1 MGFPL
6 SLKKILQYRFGI
18 DANEF
23 LSKSTIEEVNIA
35 GMNTK
40 AVVHHREMMDTPGL
54 KTIDRQHHVC
64 GIQRMNEVSDDAIRL
79 LPRVD
84 LPCFI
89 LLINN
94 ERAIRRRDAQ
104 GLRFPGL
111 MNNTETSRCC
121 PRHASIHLRQSAS
134 HVTKPVHDVA
144 RLNGDFG
151 NAFLQD
157 FRQIPGAFLR
167 IFAVLCGLF
176 LDEFP
181 VTRPTRYPIW
191 SRHRCMLDD
200 GTIDLSEQLPGW
212 ISIVLSGI
220 FRVSRYTPAD
230 VICDFLVNILRL
242 ISRNQVSGA
251 SADRIAAHGTQM
263 LVSVTGAIHTHRQMR
278 PKIGTFLS
286 IGFRVVHETRE
297 PKTLRITTSDRT
309 FVVYQ
314 EDETRKID
322 SRKQADGIVAHLVHS
337 LDAAHMMLTVN
348 RLQTG
353 GVHHFAMVHD
363 SFGVHASDIDF
374 LNRALREEFVRIY
387 SEPVLQNFLKEQRE
401 AHPEV
406 DLPELPQT
414 GNLDIRQVISS
425 SYFFA

>member
-6 SLKKILQYRFGI
+6 FLKKILQYRFGI

-181 VTRPTRYPIW
+181 VNRPTRYTIW

-212 ISIVLSGI
+212 ISIVPRGFALSGSRFALSGI
-220 FRVSRYTPAD
+220 FRVSRYTAAD

-242 ISRNQVSGA
+242 ISRNQVGGA

-286 IGFRVVHETRE
+286 IAFPLLTGSQEGPRFIGFVPKSGKAEGIIRE
-297 PKTLRITTSDRT
+297 GQDFLFVLMDPCQALVERNFILLPVAVGNVDRQPISSTLSKRLAFRKFEQRPSDIVRLRINQLRHGISAAPM
-309 FVVYQ
+309 VQLV
-314 EDETRKID
+314 RKI
-322 SRKQADGIVAHLVHS
+322 R
-337 LDAAHMMLTVN
+337 
-348 RLQTG
+348 
-353 GVHHFAMVHD
+353 
-363 SFGVHASDIDF
+363 
-374 LNRALREEFVRIY
+374 
-387 SEPVLQNFLKEQRE
+387 
-401 AHPEV
+401 
-406 DLPELPQT
+406 
-414 GNLDIRQVISS
+414 
-425 SYFFA
+425 